1 MDYLEKLIPL
11 AVLGAVA
18 AFLVVVLRRAARE
31 QVDAPPANE
40 LPIRVG
46 QVAVKTPKPVVVY
59 EKQEVLIPAVMK
71 REDEMIAVAIPV
83 IAEKARPK
91 RKKQTPPAVVTVIP
105 AATPIETVLG
115 LLKEKDTLAAAFLLR
130 EILAPP
136 VSKRR

>member
-40 LPIRVG
+40 LPIRVV
-46 QVAVKTPKPVVVY
+46 QVAVKTPKPVVVH
-59 EKQEVLIPAVMK
+59 ERQEVLIPTVMK

-91 RKKQTPPAVVTVIP
+91 KKAKVAPKKKAAKKKAGKKTAKRRKK
-105 AATPIETVLG
+105 
-115 LLKEKDTLAAAFLLR
+115 R
-130 EILAPP
+130 
-136 VSKRR
+136 